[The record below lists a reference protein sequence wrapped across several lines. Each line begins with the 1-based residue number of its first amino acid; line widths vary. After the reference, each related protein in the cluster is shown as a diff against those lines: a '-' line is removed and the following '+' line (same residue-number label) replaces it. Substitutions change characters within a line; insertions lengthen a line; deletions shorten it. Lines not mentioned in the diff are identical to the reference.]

1 MHMQHDMMLTTLP
14 TIAPMFE
21 LREEMNGESEGQ

>member
-14 TIAPMFE
+14 TIAPMFVLCEE
-21 LREEMNGESEGQ
+21 LNDESDGQ